1 MKIKLIRF
9 ESMDEINE
17 YMSLDI
23 TPSPDTLIRIMMDFK
38 GLDNPIQVR
47 EQQLEQ
53 VARNGYTVVEWGG
66 TEIK

>member
-1 MKIKLIRF
+1 
-9 ESMDEINE
+9 MDEINE

-38 GLDNPIQVR
+38 GLDNPIQVQ

-53 VARNGYTVVEWGG
+53 VSRNGYTVVEWGG